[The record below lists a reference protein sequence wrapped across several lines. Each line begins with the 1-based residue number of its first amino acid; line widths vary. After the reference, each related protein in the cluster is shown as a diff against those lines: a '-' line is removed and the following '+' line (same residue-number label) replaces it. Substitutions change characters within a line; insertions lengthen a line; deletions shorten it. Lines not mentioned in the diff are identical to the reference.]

1 MSFRQRLGEI
11 RTGFRPSFWVANTT
25 ELFERLAYYG
35 AYAVLA
41 VYLNEQMHFSKEL
54 TGSLTG
60 FFGFV
65 VWFLP
70 ILGGTLADRFGF
82 RRALMAA
89 YVVMTVGYFLLGSIS
104 APWMQSVR
112 ASLGDKW
119 LVLGVLLIPALGPAI
134 VKPCVAGTT
143 ARASDENVRSIGFSI
158 YYTLVN
164 VGGTLGPIMAWLV
177 RKQMGW
183 GIENVFRV
191 SALSVFC
198 MFLVTLIFF
207 REPVQAGERKV
218 ASIAEA
224 FRNLFVVLRNFK
236 FVLFLLIWSCFYVVF
251 WQEFVSF
258 PVYIRSYVNPN
269 ANFDLLLSVDAFTVI
284 CFQVLVAYLTRK
296 LTAFP
301 TMTLGLAVSSA
312 SWLIAAFYP
321 TTLGFVVTLVV
332 LATGEM
338 IQTTRYYEYVSNLA
352 PSGQQGLYMGFA
364 FLPIAIGN
372 IIAGFLG
379 GYLLHYFGDVLHTPA
394 RMWWVV
400 TAVGFAGAALMV
412 LYDKIF
418 KPGKEPGAADAGEA
432 AAA

>member
-1 MSFRQRLGEI
+1 VSFGERLQEI
-11 RTGFRPSFWVANTT
+11 RTGFTPSFWVANTT

-41 VYLNEQMHFSKEL
+41 VFLNEQLHFSKEL
-54 TGSLTG
+54 TSSLTG

-89 YVVMTVGYFLLGSIS
+89 YLVMTVGYFLLGSLS
-104 APWMQSVR
+104 APWMQAIR
-112 ASLGDKW
+112 TGMGDKL

-143 ARASDENVRSIGFSI
+143 ARASTENVRSIGFSI

-191 SALSVFC
+191 SSLSVFL
-198 MFLVTLIFF
+198 MFLVTLLFF
-207 REPVQAGERKV
+207 REPGQEGERKV
-218 ASIAEA
+218 ASIGEA
-224 FRNLFVVLRNFK
+224 FRNLFVVLGNFR
-236 FVLFLLIWSCFYVVF
+236 FVLFLLIWSCFYIVF

-284 CFQVLVAYLTRK
+284 CFQVLVAYLVRK
-296 LTAFP
+296 MTAFP
-301 TMTLGLAVSSA
+301 TMTLGLAVSSL
-312 SWLIAAFYP
+312 SWLIVAFYP
-321 TTLGFVVTLVV
+321 TTVGFVVTLIV

-372 IIAGFLG
+372 IFAGILG
-379 GYLLHYFGDVLHTPA
+379 GYLLHYFGDVLHQPQ

-400 TAVGFAGAALMV
+400 TGVGMAGVVLMAI
-412 LYDKIF
+412 YDRIF
-418 KPGKEPGAADAGEA
+418 KPGEGAQGQSPDATA
-432 AAA
+432 